1 MSKLLLELMLLTYV
15 EHRLRYD
22 QFTMC
27 TVKIHFV
34 LCVAM
39 ETARFYI
46 AQISFFLR
54 TFFSLFSWSKQTIWH
69 P

>member
-1 MSKLLLELMLLTYV
+1 MSKLLFGTNVVNYV

-34 LCVAM
+34 LWVAL
-39 ETARFYI
+39 ETARFHV
-46 AQISFFLR
+46 AQRSFFLGD
-54 TFFSLFSWSKQTIWH
+54 TFFSFSGSK
-69 P
+69 